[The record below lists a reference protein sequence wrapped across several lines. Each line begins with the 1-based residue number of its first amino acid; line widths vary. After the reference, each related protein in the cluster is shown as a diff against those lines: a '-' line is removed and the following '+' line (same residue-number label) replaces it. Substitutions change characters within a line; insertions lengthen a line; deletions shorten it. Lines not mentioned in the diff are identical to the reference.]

1 MEINVAE
8 AIKNT
13 NMCALASKTI
23 ADLPLSESEAAV
35 VASLDARFR
44 EIGKTGHDRDHEIA
58 AFITKAIETEF
69 NSPAESILD
78 KIFDRTTIGEADGAE
93 DVYIKNTLV
102 AYESAQGGNVPKS
115 YLDVTALVPKFR
127 NRQIETD
134 ISYADLING
143 GWKTVAK
150 VVEYARQ
157 AFENALFH
165 DVFADLDAAITVGAD
180 NYITVGSATMTQA
193 AADAVATYVN
203 DYAPGDGAIVAYSK
217 HIVEISKLTGY
228 QSNSMLDTLNRL
240 GRLETF
246 SGCELL
252 PVPAVRKQGDGTGLF
267 IDKRV
272 FGVAGKIGTLT
283 MRGDIKTYEE
293 DNINKEKFHL
303 KITGFNYG
311 YTFEGTAAEKVVK
324 AVLS

>member
-1 MEINVAE
+1 
-8 AIKNT
+8 
-13 NMCALASKTI
+13 
-23 ADLPLSESEAAV
+23 
-35 VASLDARFR
+35 
-44 EIGKTGHDRDHEIA
+44 
-58 AFITKAIETEF
+58 
-69 NSPAESILD
+69 
-78 KIFDRTTIGEADGAE
+78 
-93 DVYIKNTLV
+93 
-102 AYESAQGGNVPKS
+102 
-115 YLDVTALVPKFR
+115 
-127 NRQIETD
+127 
-134 ISYADLING
+134 
-143 GWKTVAK
+143 
-150 VVEYARQ
+150 
-157 AFENALFH
+157 
-165 DVFADLDAAITVGAD
+165 
-180 NYITVGSATMTQA
+180 
-193 AADAVATYVN
+193 
-203 DYAPGDGAIVAYSK
+203 
-217 HIVEISKLTGY
+217 
-228 QSNSMLDTLNRL
+228 MLDTLNRL